1 MSDWNPED
9 SQAAYH
15 SLRRPSLFRTTQGGY
30 MATIKIIEIIG
41 SSEHG
46 WEDAVHNAV
55 KSAAKTL
62 RQLVGA
68 DVQSWTAK
76 IGPDSQITEYHAT
89 VKIAFKVVEGDE
101 A

>member
-1 MSDWNPED
+1 
-9 SQAAYH
+9 
-15 SLRRPSLFRTTQGGY
+15 
-30 MATIKIIEIIG
+30 MASVKIIEVIG
-41 SSEHG
+41 SSDHS
-46 WEDAVHNAV
+46 WEDAVKNAI

-89 VKIAFKVVEGDE
+89 VKIAFKVLEGNED
-101 A
+101 

>member
-1 MSDWNPED
+1 
-9 SQAAYH
+9 
-15 SLRRPSLFRTTQGGY
+15 
-30 MATIKIIEIIG
+30 MATIKIIEVIG

-76 IGPDSQITEYHAT
+76 IGPDSKITEYHAT
-89 VKIAFKVVEGDE
+89 VKIAFKVIEGDE
-101 A
+101 D

>member
-1 MSDWNPED
+1 
-9 SQAAYH
+9 
-15 SLRRPSLFRTTQGGY
+15 
-30 MATIKIIEIIG
+30 MATIKIIEVIG
-41 SSEHG
+41 SSDHS
-46 WEDAVHNAV
+46 WEDAVKNAI

-89 VKIAFKVVEGDE
+89 VKIAFKVLEDNE
-101 A
+101 D